1 MEKHRNGVEQ
11 VTEAASGMRFS
22 DVALRFALW
31 VVYGG
36 EAGELVYRSNSIQ
49 EGFGTSSADC
59 ASHSSN

>member
-1 MEKHRNGVEQ
+1 MEKHRNGVEE

-49 EGFGTSSADC
+49 ESFGVSAADC
-59 ASHSSN
+59 ASHHAN